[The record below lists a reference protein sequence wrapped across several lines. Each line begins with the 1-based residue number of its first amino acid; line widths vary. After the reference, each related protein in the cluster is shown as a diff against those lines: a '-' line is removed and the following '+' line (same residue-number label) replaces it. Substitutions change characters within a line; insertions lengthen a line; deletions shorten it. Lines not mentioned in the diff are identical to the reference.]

1 VNSNPF
7 VVFNINNFF
16 LKYFTINS
24 IQINLIYIFF
34 FIVLLSLLIKKNNF
48 VHNILLKLWNI
59 ISNMLEINKYPEN
72 KEHLPFFFT
81 IILINILTNLFGKL
95 PFFFP
100 VTSLLKVSIPFHIVV
115 FLYFLYASI
124 KKNGLRTVDVFF
136 DRHMILPLR
145 IFIGSLELFSF
156 LLKIII
162 FSLRILANITAG
174 HVLMW
179 AIENLISNTSVY
191 FKILP
196 FGFLVIIYLIE
207 LISVVLQSYVFMILT
222 TNIFKS
228 IQKPH

>member
-1 VNSNPF
+1 
-7 VVFNINNFF
+7 
-16 LKYFTINS
+16 
-24 IQINLIYIFF
+24 
-34 FIVLLSLLIKKNNF
+34 
-48 VHNILLKLWNI
+48 
-59 ISNMLEINKYPEN
+59 
-72 KEHLPFFFT
+72 
-81 IILINILTNLFGKL
+81 
-95 PFFFP
+95 
-100 VTSLLKVSIPFHIVV
+100 
-115 FLYFLYASI
+115 
-124 KKNGLRTVDVFF
+124 
-136 DRHMILPLR
+136 
-145 IFIGSLELFSF
+145 LFSF